1 MPRTSTLRLSR
12 RIWTQLAILAA
23 ITVIA
28 IGVMAFGFVKVPAL
42 LGIGRYTV
50 NVDLPSSGGLYPTS
64 VVNYRGSEVGRVK
77 SVDVTRDGVR
87 AVLSLDSG
95 IAIPSDVTAAVHS
108 RSAVGE
114 QFLELTP
121 GSGTAKGAGPKLR
134 DGAVIPAGRVQ
145 VPVDIG
151 FLLDATNRALEAIP
165 QDNLHTVVDEASKA
179 VAGLGP
185 ELSRL
190 VDGSTALAIDAGKT
204 TDPIAK
210 LIDQSPP
217 VLNSQVR
224 TSDSIATWARRV
236 NSITSQLKAQ
246 DTAFADLLNVG
257 RPALDEGTALFDRL
271 APTLPVLLANLVS
284 LGKIAVDYRNDL
296 EQLLVLFPQGTA
308 VMSAIAMP
316 DSDAKEDYKGVYLDF
331 NLNLNLPPPCNTG
344 FLPVQQQR
352 IPAKQDYPDRPAGEL
367 YCRIPQDS
375 DMNVRGVRNT
385 PCETKPGKRAPTV
398 EMCESDEQ
406 YVPLNN
412 GLNWKGDPNA
422 TTTGQSV
429 PQYPPGTD
437 LSRVPP
443 LSALPRAPGSAASG
457 PAPPPVAVIP
467 YDPATGSYVGPDGR
481 TYTRL
486 DLAEGTKGKTWQS
499 IVMPPS
505 R

>member
-1 MPRTSTLRLSR
+1 MARTSTLRLSR

-28 IGVMAFGFVKVPAL
+28 IAVMAFGFVKVPAL
-42 LGIGRYTV
+42 LGVGRYTV
-50 NVDLPSSGGLYPTS
+50 TVDLPSSGGLYPTS
-64 VVNYRGSEVGRVK
+64 VVNYRGSEVGSVK

-87 AVLSLDSG
+87 AVLSLNSG

-121 GSGTAKGAGPKLR
+121 RSGTAEDTGPKLR
-134 DGAVIPAGRVQ
+134 EGAVIPVGRVQ

-151 FLLDATNRALEAIP
+151 FLLDATNRALQAIP

-257 RPALDEGTALFDRL
+257 GPALNEGTALFDRL

-284 LGKIAVDYRNDL
+284 LGKIAVDYHNDL

-308 VMSAIAMP
+308 VMSAIAEP
-316 DSDAKEDYKGVYLDF
+316 DSDSKQDYKGIYLDF

-352 IPAKQDYPDRPAGEL
+352 IPTRQDYPDRPAGEL

-406 YVPLNN
+406 YVPLND
-412 GLNWKGDPNA
+412 GLYWKGDPNA
-422 TTTGQSV
+422 TLSGQGV

-443 LSALPRAPGSAASG
+443 LNVLPRPPG
-457 PAPPPVAVIP
+457 PAAPAPAPPVAVVP
-467 YDPATGSYVGPDGR
+467 YDPATGSYTGPDGR
-481 TYTRL
+481 TYTQS

-499 IVMPPS
+499 MLMPPN